1 MDGHRPRSSDDATHG
16 RAAAR
21 REISGRG
28 ARGEDSAAATGLTGL
43 AVKVLDSPI
52 IGLIP
57 WVVVGVFEGPGRTS
71 WAAAVALAL
80 SVAFVAIDFL
90 RRRSLK
96 ILNAVDVAF
105 FTALLVL
112 SHTIGADGLRW
123 LETWLGEISNIT
135 LTVVIVAS
143 MLVRMP
149 FTMQYAREQV
159 DKQYWHSPT
168 FLRINYTITGVW
180 AAAFLVA
187 SLAGL
192 YGEVVL
198 HNSSNVWT
206 NWLIQ
211 IAAILV
217 AAEFTVWYPKVARA
231 KAPRPDGQPA
241 EPAPPFTEFLNP
253 VLRLVAVVGI
263 VALSLSIAPM
273 WFSVALIVVGL
284 VGSFA
289 IHQVAPEP
297 ARGLR

>member
-1 MDGHRPRSSDDATHG
+1 MDGHRPIPSDDATHG
-16 RAAAR
+16 RATTR
-21 REISGRG
+21 RQMSGQR
-28 ARGEDSAAATGLTGL
+28 ARGEDSAEPTGL
-43 AVKVLDSPI
+43 AGVAVRILDSPI

-71 WAAAVALAL
+71 WAAAAALAL
-80 SVAFVAIDFL
+80 SVVFVAVDLL

-96 ILNAVDVAF
+96 ILNVVDVVF

-112 SHTIGADGLRW
+112 SHLVGADGLRW

-135 LTVVIVAS
+135 LTVVIVVS

-159 DKQYWHSPT
+159 DRRHWHSPT
-168 FLRINYTITGVW
+168 FLRINYAITGAW
-180 AAAFLVA
+180 AAAFLVS

-211 IAAILV
+211 ITAILI
-217 AAEFTVWYPKVARA
+217 AAEFTSWYPKVARA
-231 KAPRPDGQPA
+231 RAPQPDGQPA
-241 EPAPPFTEFLNP
+241 EPAPPVTEFLNP
-253 VLRLVAVVGI
+253 VLRIIAVLGI
-263 VALSLSIAPM
+263 VALSMGIAPV

-289 IHQVAPEP
+289 IHQIIPAP